1 MMDFIWQH
9 ILSSMAGWIGIGGAI
24 VLICVAVAYFFP
36 PFRRAAIAVAITTIA
51 AVGLYAKGSR
61 DRAALERKKRDK
73 VVKKVTEKYD
83 EIDKR
88 VDTDDDVAKRMRDG
102 SF

>member
-1 MMDFIWQH
+1 MMDLIWQH
-9 ILSSMAGWIGIGGAI
+9 ILSSLAGWIGIGGSVVI
-24 VLICVAVAYFFP
+24 ICGAVAYFFP

-51 AVGLYAKGSR
+51 AVGLYAKGDR
-61 DRAALERKKRDK
+61 DRAAKERARRDK
-73 VVKKVTEKYD
+73 AVKKVQEKYD

-88 VDTDDDVAKRMRDG
+88 IDTDDDVARRMRDG